1 MPEKDFT
8 KKIHR
13 LASDVD
19 TLLQQVQ
26 KTVTKIV
33 ADAVDIK
40 DSLDEVKDKF
50 KKPEED
56 G

>member
-8 KKIHR
+8 KKIHK

-19 TLLQQVQ
+19 ILVQQVQ
-26 KTVTKIV
+26 KSVTRLV
-33 ADAVDIK
+33 ADAIDIK
-40 DSLDEVKDKF
+40 DSVNEVKDKF

-56 G
+56 E